1 MVACDTLPAM
11 SRILVFAALLFSIG
25 ASAQGPVATTTPPP
39 LMSHQVNPDRTITF
53 RYAAPSASAVL
64 VGIDAYPK
72 PLPMTKDAAG
82 IWSVTTPVLPPEY
95 YGYGFVEDGVAK
107 LDPLNSN
114 TLQNYVSLGDAVLIP
129 GRPAEPWELTSLPH
143 GRVDHTFYTT
153 HVAKHLP
160 ENQEP
165 YVVYTPP
172 GYDPR
177 HKGGYPVLYLLHG
190 WSDTETGWT
199 ANGHADLI
207 LDRLMAEG
215 KAVPMIIV
223 MPLGYGD
230 LEFVEHGFGVWKE
243 PAKIGE
249 NLEPYSKMLLTEILP
264 AVESSYNVAPGREN
278 RAIAGLSMG
287 GLESLTI
294 GLNHPEEFAYVGGM
308 SSAIFG
314 SDKAGDEAVFEADIP
329 KLEAKSAKL
338 RLLWVGCGK
347 ADGLIRAN
355 RDFVAWTKA
364 KGFDTV
370 AVETEGAHTW
380 LTWRDNLVQLAP
392 LLFRSK

>member
-1 MVACDTLPAM
+1 MFV
-11 SRILVFAALLFSIG
+11 IAALLFSIG
-25 ASAQGPVATTTPPP
+25 AFAQGTGTTPPPPP
-39 LMSHQVNPDRTITF
+39 LMSHQVNADRTITF
-53 RYAAPSASAVL
+53 RYAAPSASKVL
-64 VGIDAYPK
+64 VSIDAYPK

-82 IWSVTTPVLPPEY
+82 IWSVTTAVLPPEY
-95 YGYGFVEDGVAK
+95 YGYGFTEDGVEK
-107 LDPLNSN
+107 LDPMNSD
-114 TLQNYVSLGDAVLIP
+114 TLQNYVSLGDSVLIP
-129 GRPAEPWELTSLPH
+129 GQPAEPWELTSIPH

-172 GYDPR
+172 GYDPK

-190 WSDTETGWT
+190 WSDKETAWT

-215 KAVPMIIV
+215 KAVPMILV
-223 MPLGYGD
+223 MPQGYGD
-230 LEFVEHGFGVWKE
+230 LDFVEQGFGVWGNR
-243 PAKIGE
+243 AKITG
-249 NLEPYSKMLLTEILP
+249 NLEPYSKMLLTEIIP
-264 AVESSYNVAPGREN
+264 AVEREYDVAPGREN
-278 RAIAGLSMG
+278 RAISGLSMG

-314 SDKAGDEAVFEADIP
+314 RDKAGDAT
-329 KLEAKSAKL
+329 SAKL

-392 LLFRSK
+392 LLFRGK